1 MKRTTL
7 SKYFSAFLVI
17 LLFSRCDNSV
27 DINAE
32 WKETII
38 IYGLLDPNQ
47 NDQYIKVNKAYLNEN
62 TSALVVAK
70 NSDSLYLNNA
80 VVKLKRL
87 NTGEEF
93 ILSKV
98 DEIQKDS
105 GIFASDVN
113 FLYKLSEPVLENE
126 PYEVEVTTPLGKS
139 WANTW
144 TLKKARI
151 EAPFRTTNPIFSLG
165 PQYITISY
173 VPGTNAFAYDVKLK
187 VNVEEYTQSD
197 TSLIETKTLQW
208 DVITNYFMPRGRTNS
223 TVIHQVERTSFFQ
236 FLAYT
241 LDTAAPVYRRIKSVS
256 MEYYGG
262 SQSLIDYISVNE
274 PSIGIVQKQAEYTNI
289 NNGYGLFGS
298 RCKQTID
305 NVPMDPGSVSILN
318 NNKITAPLNFIY

>member
-1 MKRTTL
+1 MKRTIL
-7 SKYFSAFLVI
+7 SYFFSALFVI
-17 LLFSRCDNSV
+17 LLFTRCENNV

-47 NDQYIKVNKAYLNEN
+47 TDQYIKINKAFLNEN

-70 NSDSLYLNNA
+70 NSDSLYLTDA

-87 NTGEEF
+87 NTGEVF
-93 ILSKV
+93 ILNRV
-98 DEIQKDS
+98 NEIKKDT

-113 FLYKLSEPVLENE
+113 YLYKLSEPVMENE
-126 PYEVEVTTPLGKS
+126 PYEIEVNTALGKS

-173 VPGTNAFAYDVKLK
+173 VPGTNAYAYDVKMK
-187 VNVEEYTQSD
+187 INVEEYSQND
-197 TSLIETKTLQW
+197 TTLIDTKTLQW
-208 DVITNYFMPRGRTNS
+208 NVITNYFMPRGRTNS

-241 LDTAAPVYRRIKSVS
+241 LDTEAPVYRRIKSVS

-298 RCKQTID
+298 RCKQTIE

-318 NNKITAPLNFIY
+318 NNPITAPLNFIY